1 MTNEQLT
8 QEMYNLIE
16 SNVSDG
22 LVRAEMLDLLS
33 DLEDRL

>member
-16 SNVSDG
+16 LNVSDG
-22 LVRAEMLDLLS
+22 HARAEMFDLLS